1 MAISPMLTQQLE
13 DRFNG
18 VRHFLEEQGLGA
30 LFVYSGPEAHQWGQ
44 TGHVSYLS
52 GWANHD
58 RIGDSAVVVPAT
70 GPASLLFAGLPYM
83 FDQIR
88 EVCPLQDIRMVR
100 AVDPQAVAVMV
111 REGVDTGPREFA
123 DEAMLIL
130 QENGLGEKDIGVV
143 GVDHMPVP
151 FYESLSQRLGAR
163 LRRVKDCVAELRSIK
178 SPGEIEA
185 MRRAAQLSDLGFQT
199 MVKEA
204 RAGMRGIEIVA
215 EMERVI
221 RKEGA
226 DFVQYWMASGPPP
239 NWASVRMDI
248 KPHERR
254 LVEGD
259 LMASCSY
266 VLYKGYW
273 CHGHRVGTLKR
284 PSSELNKNF
293 AIGFEAQDAG
303 VAAIKPDV
311 PVGRIAQIICQKA
324 AENEFEIHG
333 GRIGHGMGMDYSEH
347 PGLSEDNDKL
357 LQSGMAFVVH
367 TAYTLPDSG
376 KMFVPVGDVCHV
388 VPGGVELLMEF
399 PRAPFLA
406 GQ

>member
-1 MAISPMLTQQLE
+1 MAIETVSAKQLE
-13 DRFNG
+13 QRFSG

-58 RIGDSAVVVPAT
+58 RIGDSAVVVPVT
-70 GPASLLFAGLPYM
+70 GQPALLFAGLPYM
-83 FDQIR
+83 REQIGD
-88 EVCPLQDIRMVR
+88 VCPLQDVRMVR

-111 REGVDTGPREFA
+111 RDGVDTGPREFA
-123 DEAMLIL
+123 DEAMSIL
-130 QENGLGEKDIGVV
+130 QENGLEGKDGGVV

-151 FYESLSQRLGAR
+151 FYEALSESLGAK
-163 LRRVKDCVAELRSIK
+163 LRRVRDCVAELRSIK
-178 SPGEIEA
+178 SPDEVEV

-215 EMERVI
+215 EMERQV
-221 RKEGA
+221 RRQGA
-226 DFVQYWMASGPPP
+226 DFAQYWMASGPPP

-254 LVEGD
+254 LEDGD

-273 CHGHRVGTLKR
+273 CHGHRAGTLAR
-284 PSSELNKNF
+284 PLPELNEIST
-293 AIGFEAQDAG
+293 IGREAQDAG
-303 VAAIKPDV
+303 LEVIKPGV
-311 PVGRIAQIICQKA
+311 PVGHIAEVIRKKA
-324 AENEFEIHG
+324 AEHEFEIHG
-333 GRIGHGMGMDYSEH
+333 GRIGHGMGMDYSER
-347 PGLSEDNDKL
+347 PSLSESNDAL
-357 LQSGMAFVVH
+357 LQVGMTFVVH
-367 TAYTLPDSG
+367 AAYTLPDSG
-376 KMFVPVGDVCHV
+376 KMFVPLGDVCHV
-388 VPGGVELLMEF
+388 VPGGVETLMNF
-399 PRAPFLA
+399 PRTPFIA